1 MVDEVRSPGESLY
14 VGAAVAI
21 IIASIL
27 PTITITPILPK
38 MQAHFSALPQA
49 DILVQLIYALPALL
63 SMLAAPYAGQISD
76 RIGRREIVVISC
88 LCTTFLGIAPYFL
101 DSIWVIIASR
111 AVLGLFQGTLIV
123 CTSALIGD
131 YFLKRRRE
139 RVLGLKFGVVGIA
152 NIALLIAVGYISV
165 NNWRNGF
172 LLYLFGLLAA
182 LLVVFYIKT
191 PPHTQLAVSQEK
203 IALDWRWLIVPYF
216 GAFMGAASFTMLFSQ
231 LPFLLEARSISS
243 SPAFAGNIT
252 SVTSVGMFI
261 AAFSYSTVIGRISA
275 INMWSMTFGLIALGF
290 AALSLSPLLG
300 GIIAG
305 GFVSGLGA
313 GVVMPN
319 SLNMVLGR
327 VPAAARGR
335 ATGMQTTCFFLG
347 IFAGPM
353 IGVLLSRALGSPSRA
368 LGIWGL
374 VAAVTCAFYLTMSR
388 RSAARGAAKALS
400 G

>member
-1 MVDEVRSPGESLY
+1 MVDEVRSTDESLY

-21 IIASIL
+21 ITASIL

-38 MQAHFSALPQA
+38 MQAHFSAVSQA

-63 SMLAAPYAGQISD
+63 SMLAAPYSGLISD
-76 RIGRREIVVISC
+76 RIGRREIVLISC
-88 LCTTFLGIAPYFL
+88 VCATFLGIAPYFL
-101 DSIWVIIASR
+101 DSIWLIIASR
-111 AVLGLFQGTLIV
+111 AALGLFQGTLIV

-152 NIALLIAVGYISV
+152 NIALLIGVGYISI

-172 LLYLFGLLAA
+172 LLYLFGLLAT

-191 PPHTQLAVSQEK
+191 PPHTQLAVSQGK
-203 IALDWRWLIVPYF
+203 ISLDWKWLIAPYF

-231 LPFLLEARSISS
+231 LPFLLEARNISS
-243 SPAFAGNIT
+243 SPAFAGNLT
-252 SVTSVGMFI
+252 SVISVGMFI
-261 AAFSYSTVIGRISA
+261 AAFSYSTLIRRVSA
-275 INMWSMTFGLIALGF
+275 MDMWSITFGLVALGL
-290 AALSLSPLLG
+290 AVLSLSPLLG

-313 GVVMPN
+313 GMVMPN

-335 ATGMQTTCFFLG
+335 ATGVQTTCFFLG

-353 IGVLLSRALGSPSRA
+353 IGVLLARALGGGSRG
-368 LGIWGL
+368 LVVWGL
-374 VAAVTCAFYLTMSR
+374 AAAVTCAGYLMMSR
-388 RSAARGAAKALS
+388 RSAAKTKKVSS